1 MADKKKMES
10 TFFNMVIVL
19 TVVALVSAFA
29 LGFTYIGTKDAIA
42 AVQLKKTLDG
52 IKEVLPEFDNNPY
65 DEKYTVEGF
74 EGIEYY
80 PAKMGEE
87 YVGTA
92 VKTFE
97 KGFTEEVIIMVGF
110 DKDGKIVNTSV
121 IKHKETPGLGSK
133 MKTPKF
139 KDQFKGKAVSADDG
153 IKVKKDKGEIDAI
166 SAATISS
173 RAFCGAVSK
182 GYKGLL
188 KGGKK

>member
-19 TVVALVSAFA
+19 TAVALVSSLA
-29 LGFTYIGTKDAIA
+29 LGFTYINTKDAIA

-65 DEKYTVEGF
+65 ESKYNVEGYDGVEF
-74 EGIEYY
+74 Y
-80 PAKMGEE
+80 PAKVGED
-87 YVGTA
+87 YIGTA
-92 VKTFE
+92 VKTFA
-97 KGFTEEVIIMVGF
+97 KGFTEDVIIMVGF

-133 MKTPKF
+133 MSTPRF
-139 KDQFKGKAVSADDG
+139 KDQFMGKLPSLENG
-153 IKVKKDKGEIDAI
+153 IKVKKDRGEIDSI

-173 RAFCGAVSK
+173 RAFCEAVTR
-182 GYKGLL
+182 GYKGLI

>member
-10 TFFNMVIVL
+10 TFFNMVVVL

-29 LGFTYIGTKDAIA
+29 LGFTFVSTKDAIA

-65 DEKYTVEGF
+65 DEKYSVEGF
-74 EGIEYY
+74 EGVEYY
-80 PAKMGEE
+80 PAKMSGE

-110 DKDGKIVNTSV
+110 DKEDKIVNTSV
-121 IKHKETPGLGSK
+121 IQHKETPGLGSK
-133 MKTPKF
+133 MSTPKF
-139 KDQFKGKAVSADDG
+139 KDQFKGKAISVDG
-153 IKVKKDKGEIDAI
+153 EIKVTKDKGEIDAI

>member
-10 TFFNMVIVL
+10 TFFNMVLVL

-52 IKEVLPEFDNNPY
+52 IKNVLPEFDNNPY
-65 DEKYTVEGF
+65 DEKYIVEGF
-74 EGIEYY
+74 EGLEYY
-80 PAKMGEE
+80 PAKMGDE
-87 YVGTA
+87 YIGTA

-110 DKDGKIVNTSV
+110 DKNGKIVNTSV
-121 IKHKETPGLGSK
+121 IQHKETPGLGSK
-133 MKTPKF
+133 MGTPKF
-139 KDQFKGKAVSADDG
+139 KDQFKGKAISPDTG
-153 IKVKKDKGEIDAI
+153 IKVTKDKGEIDAI

-173 RAFCGAVSK
+173 RAFCDAVNK
-182 GYKGLL
+182 GYRGLI

>member
-10 TFFNMVIVL
+10 TFFNMVLVL

-42 AVQLKKTLDG
+42 AVQLKKTIDG
-52 IKEVLPEFDNNPY
+52 IKAVLPEFDNNPY
-65 DEKYTVEGF
+65 DEKYSVEGF
-74 EGIEYY
+74 DGIEYY
-80 PAKMGEE
+80 PAKKGEE

-121 IKHKETPGLGSK
+121 IQHKETPGLGSK
-133 MKTPKF
+133 MSTPKF
-139 KDQFKGKAVSADDG
+139 KDQFMGKSVNDQTG
-153 IKVKKDKGEIDAI
+153 IRVTKDRGEIDAI

-173 RAFCGAVSK
+173 RAFCGAVTK
-182 GYKGLL
+182 GYKGLV

>member
-10 TFFNMVIVL
+10 TFFNMVLVL

-52 IKEVLPEFDNNPY
+52 IKAVLPEFDNNPY
-65 DEKYTVEGF
+65 DEKYSVEGF

-80 PAKMGEE
+80 PAKKGDE

-97 KGFTEEVIIMVGF
+97 KGFTQEVIIMVGF

-121 IKHKETPGLGSK
+121 IEHKETPGLGSK
-133 MKTPKF
+133 MSTPKF
-139 KDQFKGKAVSADDG
+139 KDQFKGKSISADTG
-153 IKVKKDKGEIDAI
+153 IKVTKDKGDIDAI

-173 RAFCGAVSK
+173 RAFCEAVSK
-182 GYKGLL
+182 GYRGLI